1 MDALLG
7 RLMHR
12 ITSSLIECE
21 SQLKLAST
29 ELVFEEM
36 EVISVTHSL
45 AAETLNLTCTLSKC
59 LNPFE
64 QLSISFSFTRHSQG
78 HHPINSWLFPI
89 YRVFLGLPFSI
100 FVDLDNNPTNISDQT
115 RLQLLSLNCGCLNC
129 VTFPTQ
135 LQKSTFDKPRILI
148 WGNTKPLAR
157 QRSAWKMMTD
167 TFDDISQATCLQHA
181 VLTCGIIIIWKRQS

>member
-1 MDALLG
+1 
-7 RLMHR
+7 
-12 ITSSLIECE
+12 
-21 SQLKLAST
+21 
-29 ELVFEEM
+29 M

-64 QLSISFSFTRHSQG
+64 QLSISFTRHSQG

-100 FVDLDNNPTNISDQT
+100 FVDLDNNPTNICIWPNSIT
-115 RLQLLSLNCGCLNC
+115 IKLSLNCGCLNC

-157 QRSAWKMMTD
+157 QRSDWKMMTD
-167 TFDDISQATCLQHA
+167 TFDDISEATCSTYLWDNNN
-181 VLTCGIIIIWKRQS
+181 WKRQS